1 MHEKKAYEKTILEER
16 CVKAEDILS
25 GALDEEIRSRFLQ
38 VIEKESPIVE
48 ALLCKRML
56 NSLSI
61 AKMGCRL
68 EEHLRPLLSAL
79 PVRTTI
85 EGGNRVYWKDDNA
98 ISYFRTSSSEL
109 RYSYQ
114 IPVSEA
120 VNAILLALENC
131 DHKMGRSELIQAFA
145 ENLDYQKK
153 GSQVQLLFT
162 QALKAGVD
170 SGSIKSTKNYRYY
183 I

>member
-1 MHEKKAYEKTILEER
+1 MHEKKAYEKTVLEER
-16 CVKAEDILS
+16 SIKAEDILS
-25 GALDEEIRSRFLQ
+25 GALDEELRNRMLA
-38 VIEKESPIVE
+38 VIEKESPIIE
-48 ALLCKRML
+48 PLLCKRVL

-61 AKMGCRL
+61 SKLGCRL
-68 EEHLRPLLSAL
+68 EEHIRPILASLQ
-79 PVRTTI
+79 VRTTT
-85 EGGNRVYWKDDNA
+85 EGGNTVFWKDEKD
-98 ISYFRTSSSEL
+98 IDYFRTSSSDL

-120 VNAILLALENC
+120 LNAILRALEES

-170 SGSIKSTKNYRYY
+170 KGAIKSTKNYRYY